1 MPLPNELCHVPSSMN
16 IPSIHIH
23 SHILESCLRYIQV
36 VSYVSVFIGCIY
48 PRVFCSFLNSEI
60 MVFLE
65 SSKQVLV
72 K

>member
-16 IPSIHIH
+16 IPSILVRMC
-23 SHILESCLRYIQV
+23 ILGSYLRYIQV